1 VRIGTTWQCLL
12 ALGLAAC
19 AAPSS
24 PGGYPAGAAPA
35 PPAAPAAPAAAV
47 LSAQSLAATRWM
59 GVIDASID
67 KRFAPWLEFVAEGRI
82 SGYTGCNL
90 LYGTWKSDGGE
101 MRIVSLVTTKRAC
114 AGPEQAIER
123 RFVAALNAQSR
134 VAREGDN
141 LVFTTPAGERVEFT
155 EVR

>member
-1 VRIGTTWQCLL
+1 VRIGNTLPYVL

-19 AAPSS
+19 AAPSN
-24 PGGYPAGAAPA
+24 PGGYPGNAAPKPPPAAAAPA
-35 PPAAPAAPAAAV
+35 
-47 LSAQSLAATRWM
+47 LSAQSLAGTRWM
-59 GVIDASID
+59 GVIDPAID
-67 KRFAPWLEFVAEGRI
+67 KRFAPWLEFLAEGRV

-90 LYGTWKSDGGE
+90 LYGAWRSDAGQVRVG
-101 MRIVSLVTTKRAC
+101 SLVTTKRAC

-123 RFVAALNAQSR
+123 RFVAALNEQSR
-134 VAREGDN
+134 VTREGDN